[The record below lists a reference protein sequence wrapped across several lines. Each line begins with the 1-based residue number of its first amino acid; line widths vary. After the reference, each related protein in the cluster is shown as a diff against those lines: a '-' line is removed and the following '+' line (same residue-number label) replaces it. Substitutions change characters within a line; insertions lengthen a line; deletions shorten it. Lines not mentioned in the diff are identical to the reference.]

1 MIYENDLVIVEI
13 EPSEIPWV
21 KVFTQRKIKEFSECT
36 VEEKT
41 EIFRIIDITEKY
53 VKLFRCR

>member
-21 KVFTQRKIKEFSECT
+21 KVFTQRKIKLKFLELS
-36 VEEKT
+36 
-41 EIFRIIDITEKY
+41 ISLRN
-53 VKLFRCR
+53 